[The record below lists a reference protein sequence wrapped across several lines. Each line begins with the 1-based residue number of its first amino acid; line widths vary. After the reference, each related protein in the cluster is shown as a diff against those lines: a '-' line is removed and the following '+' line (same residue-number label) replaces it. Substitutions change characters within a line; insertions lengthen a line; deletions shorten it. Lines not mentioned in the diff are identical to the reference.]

1 MKPANSPTAIVH
13 LNNIQSNF
21 DLVRS
26 LAPHCRVMVVVK
38 ADAYGHGVVE
48 VSQQLSD
55 ADAFAVAR
63 VTEGLE
69 LRQAG
74 FDLPV
79 VVLGGFIDRDEQK
92 NCQQQNLIP
101 VIHSEFQLHMLDSEQ
116 PAWLKIN
123 TGMNRLG
130 FNPDHIADLASVIR
144 QKNIVGIMS
153 HFANADDPEHSSNNS
168 QINLFNQISK
178 EISQMLNVDIGA
190 AIANSGGILGVDGS
204 SMDWVRPGIMIYG
217 GSPTGSVDT
226 RLKAGMT
233 LTAPVL
239 CINELQKGDSIGY
252 GGLWTAHKH
261 CRIAVV
267 GLGYADGYPREMP
280 QGTPVLL
287 DGQRRQLVGRVSMD
301 TCFVE
306 LDDGDK
312 VEVGDK
318 VTFWGEELPIDE
330 IARCAGTV
338 SYTLMSGLT
347 RRVDRI
353 YQGQVT

>member
-1 MKPANSPTAIVH
+1 MKPANSPTATVH

-26 LAPHCRVMVVVK
+26 LAPRCRVMVVVK

-74 FDLPV
+74 FDHPV
-79 VVLGGFIDRDEQK
+79 VVLGGFINAGEQK
-92 NCQQQNLIP
+92 VCQKQNLIP
-101 VIHSEFQLHMLDSEQ
+101 VIHSEYQLHLLDNEQ

-123 TGMNRLG
+123 SGMNRLG
-130 FNPDHIADLASVIR
+130 FNPDHITGLAGKIS

-153 HFANADDPEHSSNNS
+153 HFANADDPEHSSNSS
-168 QINLFNQISK
+168 QIKLFSQISD
-178 EISQMLNVDIGA
+178 EIRQILNVDISA
-190 AIANSGGILGVDGS
+190 AIANSGGILGIDGS
-204 SMDWVRPGIMIYG
+204 SMDWVRPGIMLYG

-239 CINELQKGDSIGY
+239 GINELQKGDSIGY

-280 QGTPVLL
+280 QRTPVLL
-287 DGQRRQLVGRVSMD
+287 GGQRRQLVGRVSMD

-306 LDDGDK
+306 LEDNDK
-312 VEVGDK
+312 VQVGDK

-347 RRVDRI
+347 RRVDKV
-353 YQGQVT
+353 YQRQ